1 MKEELLGIF
10 GQLLKGEQEINFTHT
25 ARQAKSRDIDENSKA
40 HKCKI
45 YNTFVLSRNMVA
57 HQE

>member
-25 ARQAKSRDIDENSKA
+25 ARQAKSRDIDENRQMNNWEITVLISVKSK
-40 HKCKI
+40 HGC
-45 YNTFVLSRNMVA
+45 
-57 HQE
+57 